1 MNTHLW
7 RWDFFNTLEALKWEA
22 KLNYFLKIQ
31 SVLAVRYSSSEILG
45 TVSPL
50 IWKLKMV
57 MPVSYMRWRT
67 VGSSLPK
74 TMKWKYHKTC
84 FMIFKLQ
91 KWPYGLF
98 LVLHTDRLLLN
109 SKFVTGLI
117 GAIVCLLICHIHHS
131 LSSTKR
137 KYI

>member
-1 MNTHLW
+1 MRLDICEYTSLKMG
-7 RWDFFNTLEALKWEA
+7 FFQYIGSFEVRSKI
-22 KLNYFLKIQ
+22 KLFLKD
-31 SVLAVRYSSSEILG
+31 SVSPSRALQLQWNLRY
-45 TVSPL
+45 SPL

-98 LVLHTDRLLLN
+98 LVLHSDRLLLN

-117 GAIVCLLICHIHHS
+117 GAIVCLLICHIHQ
-131 LSSTKR
+131 
-137 KYI
+137 